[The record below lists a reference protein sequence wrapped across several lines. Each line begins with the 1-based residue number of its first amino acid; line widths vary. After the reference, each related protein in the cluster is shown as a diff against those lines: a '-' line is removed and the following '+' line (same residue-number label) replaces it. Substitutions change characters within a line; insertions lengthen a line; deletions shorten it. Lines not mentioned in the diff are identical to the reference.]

1 MCVAVGA
8 VVAKVARKV
17 LAILAGDKNGR
28 KFLGYVI
35 GIVLFIVLLPV
46 IAVYGLF
53 GWMAGGGATEIV
65 SPDMVYSAMPA
76 EYRERMEQYNAE
88 LSMIE
93 TTFAECGVSGTDT
106 SLAKTI
112 YISCLIGKESEEN
125 FYRTYVDCFLNAD
138 EEHDPLQN
146 ISSAFG
152 VTFTDADKERLKQL
166 YGGYMNF
173 KARFER
179 KANAPQVTDADIVGV
194 VTLNQEQF
202 AWFSERLLDDYDFIA
217 DYAKE
222 TYDDGERKHCLLV
235 LGEGEDDGILV
246 CSEGSFYARYSA
258 YLPKARQI
266 LRDEVHRVAELM
278 IKGRFG
284 ETENGSWVIGFD
296 DIKEHFDLTVSPTNG
311 IGEMLLGELEAQ
323 EEVGAVIATED
334 CFEISEYLQNA
345 PEDASAS
352 ERLLTVF
359 SLMGCNLED
368 VHLLDADEE
377 HEVAT
382 IVELNQNTL
391 TDEGKR
397 DWSDVLA
404 AKVERIYDG
413 AYGTQ
418 IEVSGCPAHRLRD
431 FSFALAGYCSE
442 EQWSKW
448 FNEPIANTEA
458 PTMGEQA

>member
-1 MCVAVGA
+1 
-8 VVAKVARKV
+8 
-17 LAILAGDKNGR
+17 
-28 KFLGYVI
+28 
-35 GIVLFIVLLPV
+35 
-46 IAVYGLF
+46 
-53 GWMAGGGATEIV
+53 
-65 SPDMVYSAMPA
+65 
-76 EYRERMEQYNAE
+76 
-88 LSMIE
+88 
-93 TTFAECGVSGTDT
+93 
-106 SLAKTI
+106 
-112 YISCLIGKESEEN
+112 
-125 FYRTYVDCFLNAD
+125 
-138 EEHDPLQN
+138 
-146 ISSAFG
+146 
-152 VTFTDADKERLKQL
+152 
-166 YGGYMNF
+166 MNF

-179 KANAPQVTDADIVGV
+179 KASAPEVTDADIVGV

-202 AWFSERLLDDYDFIA
+202 AWFSERLLDDYNFIA

-266 LRDEVHRVAELM
+266 LRDEVHRIAELM
-278 IKGRFG
+278 IKGRFC

-352 ERLLTVF
+352 EKLLTVF

-382 IVELNQNTL
+382 IVELNRNTL
-391 TDEGKR
+391 TDECKQ
-397 DWSDVLA
+397 DWADVLA

-442 EQWSKW
+442 EQWSRW
-448 FNEPIANTEA
+448 FNEPTANTEA
-458 PTMGEQA
+458 PTMGGQA

>member
-1 MCVAVGA
+1 
-8 VVAKVARKV
+8 
-17 LAILAGDKNGR
+17 
-28 KFLGYVI
+28 
-35 GIVLFIVLLPV
+35 
-46 IAVYGLF
+46 
-53 GWMAGGGATEIV
+53 
-65 SPDMVYSAMPA
+65 
-76 EYRERMEQYNAE
+76 
-88 LSMIE
+88 
-93 TTFAECGVSGTDT
+93 
-106 SLAKTI
+106 
-112 YISCLIGKESEEN
+112 
-125 FYRTYVDCFLNAD
+125 
-138 EEHDPLQN
+138 
-146 ISSAFG
+146 
-152 VTFTDADKERLKQL
+152 
-166 YGGYMNF
+166 MNF

-179 KANAPQVTDADIVGV
+179 KENTPDVSEADIVGV
-194 VTLNQEQF
+194 TELSREQYSRFYGQMLN
-202 AWFSERLLDDYDFIA
+202 DYDFIA
-217 DYAKE
+217 DYANE

-235 LGEGEDDGILV
+235 LCEGDDDGILI
-246 CSEGSFYARYSA
+246 CSEGSAYARYSS
-258 YLPKARQI
+258 YLPKARKI
-266 LRDEVHRVAELM
+266 LEDEIRCVADRM

-284 ETENGSWVIGFD
+284 DTGKGSWVIGFD

-311 IGEMLLGELEAQ
+311 IGEMLLGELEVQ

-352 ERLLTVF
+352 EKLLTVF

-382 IVELNQNTL
+382 IAELNRNTL

-448 FNEPIANTEA
+448 FNEPTANTETL
-458 PTMGEQA
+458 TMGGQA

>member
-1 MCVAVGA
+1 
-8 VVAKVARKV
+8 
-17 LAILAGDKNGR
+17 
-28 KFLGYVI
+28 
-35 GIVLFIVLLPV
+35 
-46 IAVYGLF
+46 
-53 GWMAGGGATEIV
+53 
-65 SPDMVYSAMPA
+65 
-76 EYRERMEQYNAE
+76 
-88 LSMIE
+88 
-93 TTFAECGVSGTDT
+93 
-106 SLAKTI
+106 
-112 YISCLIGKESEEN
+112 
-125 FYRTYVDCFLNAD
+125 
-138 EEHDPLQN
+138 
-146 ISSAFG
+146 
-152 VTFTDADKERLKQL
+152 
-166 YGGYMNF
+166 MNF

-179 KANAPQVTDADIVGV
+179 KENTPDVSEADIVGV
-194 VTLNQEQF
+194 TELSREQYSRFYGQMLN
-202 AWFSERLLDDYDFIA
+202 DYDFIA
-217 DYAKE
+217 DYANE

-235 LGEGEDDGILV
+235 LCEGDDDGILI
-246 CSEGSFYARYSA
+246 CSEGSAYARYSS
-258 YLPKARQI
+258 YLPKARKI
-266 LRDEVHRVAELM
+266 LEDEIRCVADRM

-284 ETENGSWVIGFD
+284 DTGKGSWVIGFD
-296 DIKEHFDLTVSPTNG
+296 DIKEHFDLTVSSTNG

-352 ERLLTVF
+352 EKLLTIF

-382 IVELNQNTL
+382 IAELNRNTL

-448 FNEPIANTEA
+448 FNEPSENTEA
-458 PTMGEQA
+458 PTMGGQA

>member
-1 MCVAVGA
+1 
-8 VVAKVARKV
+8 
-17 LAILAGDKNGR
+17 
-28 KFLGYVI
+28 
-35 GIVLFIVLLPV
+35 
-46 IAVYGLF
+46 
-53 GWMAGGGATEIV
+53 
-65 SPDMVYSAMPA
+65 
-76 EYRERMEQYNAE
+76 
-88 LSMIE
+88 
-93 TTFAECGVSGTDT
+93 
-106 SLAKTI
+106 
-112 YISCLIGKESEEN
+112 
-125 FYRTYVDCFLNAD
+125 
-138 EEHDPLQN
+138 
-146 ISSAFG
+146 
-152 VTFTDADKERLKQL
+152 
-166 YGGYMNF
+166 MNF

-179 KANAPQVTDADIVGV
+179 KENTPDVSEADIVGV
-194 VTLNQEQF
+194 TELSREQYSRF
-202 AWFSERLLDDYDFIA
+202 YGQMRNDYDFIA
-217 DYAKE
+217 DYANE

-235 LGEGEDDGILV
+235 LCEGDDDGILI
-246 CSEGSFYARYSA
+246 CSEGSAYARYSS
-258 YLPKARQI
+258 YLPKARKI
-266 LRDEVHRVAELM
+266 LEDEIRCVADRM

-284 ETENGSWVIGFD
+284 DTGKGSWVIGFD

-311 IGEMLLGELEAQ
+311 IGEMLLGELEVQ

-352 ERLLTVF
+352 EKLLTVF

-382 IVELNQNTL
+382 IAELNRNTL

-448 FNEPIANTEA
+448 FNEPTANTETL
-458 PTMGEQA
+458 TMGGQA

>member
-1 MCVAVGA
+1 
-8 VVAKVARKV
+8 
-17 LAILAGDKNGR
+17 
-28 KFLGYVI
+28 
-35 GIVLFIVLLPV
+35 
-46 IAVYGLF
+46 
-53 GWMAGGGATEIV
+53 
-65 SPDMVYSAMPA
+65 
-76 EYRERMEQYNAE
+76 
-88 LSMIE
+88 
-93 TTFAECGVSGTDT
+93 
-106 SLAKTI
+106 
-112 YISCLIGKESEEN
+112 
-125 FYRTYVDCFLNAD
+125 
-138 EEHDPLQN
+138 
-146 ISSAFG
+146 
-152 VTFTDADKERLKQL
+152 
-166 YGGYMNF
+166 MNF

-179 KANAPQVTDADIVGV
+179 KENTPDVSEADIVGV
-194 VTLNQEQF
+194 TELSREQYSRFYGQMLN
-202 AWFSERLLDDYDFIA
+202 DYDFIA
-217 DYAKE
+217 DYANE

-266 LRDEVHRVAELM
+266 LRDELHRVAELM

-284 ETENGSWVIGFD
+284 EIENGSWVIGFD

-311 IGEMLLGELEAQ
+311 IGEMLLRELDAQ

-345 PEDASAS
+345 PKDTSAS
-352 ERLLTVF
+352 EKLLTVF

-382 IVELNQNTL
+382 IVELNRNTL
-391 TDEGKR
+391 TDECKQ
-397 DWSDVLA
+397 DWADVLA

-442 EQWSKW
+442 EQWSRW
-448 FNEPIANTEA
+448 FNEPTANTEA
-458 PTMGEQA
+458 LTMGGQA

>member
-1 MCVAVGA
+1 
-8 VVAKVARKV
+8 
-17 LAILAGDKNGR
+17 
-28 KFLGYVI
+28 
-35 GIVLFIVLLPV
+35 
-46 IAVYGLF
+46 
-53 GWMAGGGATEIV
+53 
-65 SPDMVYSAMPA
+65 
-76 EYRERMEQYNAE
+76 
-88 LSMIE
+88 
-93 TTFAECGVSGTDT
+93 
-106 SLAKTI
+106 
-112 YISCLIGKESEEN
+112 
-125 FYRTYVDCFLNAD
+125 
-138 EEHDPLQN
+138 
-146 ISSAFG
+146 
-152 VTFTDADKERLKQL
+152 
-166 YGGYMNF
+166 MNF

-179 KANAPQVTDADIVGV
+179 KENTPDVSEADIVGV
-194 VTLNQEQF
+194 TELSREQYSRFYGQMLN
-202 AWFSERLLDDYDFIA
+202 DYDFIA
-217 DYAKE
+217 DYANE

-266 LRDEVHRVAELM
+266 LRDELHRVAELM

-284 ETENGSWVIGFD
+284 EIENGSWVIGFD

-311 IGEMLLGELEAQ
+311 IGEMLLRELDAQ
-323 EEVGAVIATED
+323 EEVGAGIATED

-345 PEDASAS
+345 PKDTSAS
-352 ERLLTVF
+352 EKLLTVF

-382 IVELNQNTL
+382 IAELNRNTL

-448 FNEPIANTEA
+448 FNEPTANTETL
-458 PTMGEQA
+458 TMGGQA

>member
-1 MCVAVGA
+1 
-8 VVAKVARKV
+8 
-17 LAILAGDKNGR
+17 
-28 KFLGYVI
+28 
-35 GIVLFIVLLPV
+35 
-46 IAVYGLF
+46 
-53 GWMAGGGATEIV
+53 
-65 SPDMVYSAMPA
+65 
-76 EYRERMEQYNAE
+76 
-88 LSMIE
+88 
-93 TTFAECGVSGTDT
+93 
-106 SLAKTI
+106 
-112 YISCLIGKESEEN
+112 
-125 FYRTYVDCFLNAD
+125 
-138 EEHDPLQN
+138 
-146 ISSAFG
+146 
-152 VTFTDADKERLKQL
+152 
-166 YGGYMNF
+166 MNF

-179 KANAPQVTDADIVGV
+179 KENTPDVSEADIVGV
-194 VTLNQEQF
+194 TELSREQYSRFYGQMLN
-202 AWFSERLLDDYDFIA
+202 DYDFIA
-217 DYAKE
+217 DYANE

-235 LGEGEDDGILV
+235 LCEGDDDGILI
-246 CSEGSFYARYSA
+246 CSEGSAYARYSS
-258 YLPKARQI
+258 YLPKARKI
-266 LRDEVHRVAELM
+266 LEDEIRCVADRM
-278 IKGRFG
+278 IKSRFG
-284 ETENGSWVIGFD
+284 DTGKGSWVIGFD

-352 ERLLTVF
+352 EKILTVF

-382 IVELNQNTL
+382 IVELNRNTL

-448 FNEPIANTEA
+448 FNEPTPNTET
-458 PTMGEQA
+458 PTMGGQA

>member
-1 MCVAVGA
+1 M
-8 VVAKVARKV
+8 AKVAKKV

-53 GWMAGGGATEIV
+53 GWMAGGGAAEIV

-88 LSMIE
+88 LSVIE

-125 FYRTYVDCFLNAD
+125 FYRTYADCFLNAD

-152 VTFTDADKERLKQL
+152 VTFTDAD
-166 YGGYMNF
+166 
-173 KARFER
+173 
-179 KANAPQVTDADIVGV
+179 IVGM

-222 TYDDGERKHCLLV
+222 TSDDGERKHCLLV
-235 LGEGEDDGILV
+235 LGAGEDDGILV

-284 ETENGSWVIGFD
+284 DIENGSWVIGFD

-345 PEDASAS
+345 PKDTSAS
-352 ERLLTVF
+352 EKLLTVF

-382 IVELNQNTL
+382 IVELNRNTL

-448 FNEPIANTEA
+448 FNEPSENTEA
-458 PTMGEQA
+458 PTMGGQA

>member
-1 MCVAVGA
+1 
-8 VVAKVARKV
+8 
-17 LAILAGDKNGR
+17 
-28 KFLGYVI
+28 
-35 GIVLFIVLLPV
+35 
-46 IAVYGLF
+46 
-53 GWMAGGGATEIV
+53 
-65 SPDMVYSAMPA
+65 
-76 EYRERMEQYNAE
+76 
-88 LSMIE
+88 
-93 TTFAECGVSGTDT
+93 
-106 SLAKTI
+106 
-112 YISCLIGKESEEN
+112 
-125 FYRTYVDCFLNAD
+125 
-138 EEHDPLQN
+138 
-146 ISSAFG
+146 
-152 VTFTDADKERLKQL
+152 
-166 YGGYMNF
+166 MNF

-179 KANAPQVTDADIVGV
+179 KENTPDVSEADIVGV
-194 VTLNQEQF
+194 TELSREQYSRFYGQMLN
-202 AWFSERLLDDYDFIA
+202 DYDFIA
-217 DYAKE
+217 DYANE

-235 LGEGEDDGILV
+235 LCEGDDDGILI
-246 CSEGSFYARYSA
+246 CSEGSAYARYSS
-258 YLPKARQI
+258 YLPKARKI
-266 LRDEVHRVAELM
+266 LEDEIRCVADWM

-284 ETENGSWVIGFD
+284 DTGKGSWVIGFD

-311 IGEMLLGELEAQ
+311 IGKMLLGELEAQ

-352 ERLLTVF
+352 EKLLTVF

-382 IVELNQNTL
+382 IVELNRNTL

-442 EQWSKW
+442 EQWSRW
-448 FNEPIANTEA
+448 FNEPTANTEA
-458 PTMGEQA
+458 LTMGGQA

>member
-1 MCVAVGA
+1 
-8 VVAKVARKV
+8 
-17 LAILAGDKNGR
+17 
-28 KFLGYVI
+28 
-35 GIVLFIVLLPV
+35 
-46 IAVYGLF
+46 
-53 GWMAGGGATEIV
+53 
-65 SPDMVYSAMPA
+65 
-76 EYRERMEQYNAE
+76 
-88 LSMIE
+88 
-93 TTFAECGVSGTDT
+93 
-106 SLAKTI
+106 
-112 YISCLIGKESEEN
+112 
-125 FYRTYVDCFLNAD
+125 
-138 EEHDPLQN
+138 
-146 ISSAFG
+146 
-152 VTFTDADKERLKQL
+152 
-166 YGGYMNF
+166 MNF

-179 KANAPQVTDADIVGV
+179 KENTPDVSEADIVGV
-194 VTLNQEQF
+194 TELSREQYSRFYGQMLN
-202 AWFSERLLDDYDFIA
+202 DYDFIA
-217 DYAKE
+217 DYANE

-235 LGEGEDDGILV
+235 LCEGDDDGILI
-246 CSEGSFYARYSA
+246 CSEGSAYARYSS
-258 YLPKARQI
+258 YLPKARKI
-266 LRDEVHRVAELM
+266 LEDEIRCVADRM

-284 ETENGSWVIGFD
+284 DTGKGSWVIGFD
-296 DIKEHFDLTVSPTNG
+296 DIKEHFDLTVSSTNG

-352 ERLLTVF
+352 EKLLTVF

-382 IVELNQNTL
+382 IVELNRNTL

-418 IEVSGCPAHRLRD
+418 IEVSGCSAHRLRD

-442 EQWSKW
+442 EQWSRW
-448 FNEPIANTEA
+448 FNEPTANTEA
-458 PTMGEQA
+458 LTMGGQA

>member
-1 MCVAVGA
+1 
-8 VVAKVARKV
+8 
-17 LAILAGDKNGR
+17 
-28 KFLGYVI
+28 
-35 GIVLFIVLLPV
+35 
-46 IAVYGLF
+46 
-53 GWMAGGGATEIV
+53 
-65 SPDMVYSAMPA
+65 
-76 EYRERMEQYNAE
+76 
-88 LSMIE
+88 
-93 TTFAECGVSGTDT
+93 
-106 SLAKTI
+106 
-112 YISCLIGKESEEN
+112 
-125 FYRTYVDCFLNAD
+125 
-138 EEHDPLQN
+138 
-146 ISSAFG
+146 
-152 VTFTDADKERLKQL
+152 
-166 YGGYMNF
+166 MNF

-179 KANAPQVTDADIVGV
+179 KENTPDVSEADIVGV
-194 VTLNQEQF
+194 TELSREQYSRFYGQMLN
-202 AWFSERLLDDYDFIA
+202 DYDFIA
-217 DYAKE
+217 DYANE

-235 LGEGEDDGILV
+235 LCEGDDDGILI
-246 CSEGSFYARYSA
+246 CSEGSAYARYSS
-258 YLPKARQI
+258 YLPKARKI
-266 LRDEVHRVAELM
+266 LEDEIRCVADRM

-311 IGEMLLGELEAQ
+311 IGEMLLGELEVQ

-352 ERLLTVF
+352 EKLLTVF

-382 IVELNQNTL
+382 IVELNRNTL

-442 EQWSKW
+442 EQWSRW
-448 FNEPIANTEA
+448 FNEPTANTEA
-458 PTMGEQA
+458 LTMGGRA

>member
-1 MCVAVGA
+1 
-8 VVAKVARKV
+8 
-17 LAILAGDKNGR
+17 
-28 KFLGYVI
+28 
-35 GIVLFIVLLPV
+35 
-46 IAVYGLF
+46 
-53 GWMAGGGATEIV
+53 
-65 SPDMVYSAMPA
+65 
-76 EYRERMEQYNAE
+76 
-88 LSMIE
+88 
-93 TTFAECGVSGTDT
+93 
-106 SLAKTI
+106 
-112 YISCLIGKESEEN
+112 
-125 FYRTYVDCFLNAD
+125 
-138 EEHDPLQN
+138 
-146 ISSAFG
+146 
-152 VTFTDADKERLKQL
+152 
-166 YGGYMNF
+166 MNF

-179 KANAPQVTDADIVGV
+179 KENTPDVSEADIVGV
-194 VTLNQEQF
+194 TELSREQYSRF
-202 AWFSERLLDDYDFIA
+202 YGQMRNDYDFIA
-217 DYAKE
+217 DYANE

-235 LGEGEDDGILV
+235 LCEGDDDGILI
-246 CSEGSFYARYSA
+246 CSEGSAYARYSS
-258 YLPKARQI
+258 YLPKARKI
-266 LRDEVHRVAELM
+266 LEDEIRCVADRM

-284 ETENGSWVIGFD
+284 DTGKGSWVIGFD

-311 IGEMLLGELEAQ
+311 IGEMLLGELEVQ

-352 ERLLTVF
+352 EKLLTVF

-382 IVELNQNTL
+382 IVELNRNTL

-442 EQWSKW
+442 EQWSRW
-448 FNEPIANTEA
+448 FNEPTANTEA
-458 PTMGEQA
+458 LTMGGQA

>member
-1 MCVAVGA
+1 
-8 VVAKVARKV
+8 
-17 LAILAGDKNGR
+17 
-28 KFLGYVI
+28 
-35 GIVLFIVLLPV
+35 
-46 IAVYGLF
+46 
-53 GWMAGGGATEIV
+53 
-65 SPDMVYSAMPA
+65 
-76 EYRERMEQYNAE
+76 
-88 LSMIE
+88 
-93 TTFAECGVSGTDT
+93 
-106 SLAKTI
+106 
-112 YISCLIGKESEEN
+112 
-125 FYRTYVDCFLNAD
+125 
-138 EEHDPLQN
+138 
-146 ISSAFG
+146 
-152 VTFTDADKERLKQL
+152 
-166 YGGYMNF
+166 MNF

-179 KANAPQVTDADIVGV
+179 KENTPDVSEADIVGV
-194 VTLNQEQF
+194 TELSREQYSRFYGQMLN
-202 AWFSERLLDDYDFIA
+202 DYDFIA
-217 DYAKE
+217 DYANE

-235 LGEGEDDGILV
+235 LCEGDDDGILI
-246 CSEGSFYARYSA
+246 CSEGSAYARYSS
-258 YLPKARQI
+258 YLPKARKI
-266 LRDEVHRVAELM
+266 LEDEIRCVADRM

-284 ETENGSWVIGFD
+284 DTGKGSWVIGFD
-296 DIKEHFDLTVSPTNG
+296 DIKEHFDLTVSSTNG

-352 ERLLTVF
+352 EKLLTVF

-382 IVELNQNTL
+382 IVELNRNTL

-448 FNEPIANTEA
+448 FNEPSENTEA
-458 PTMGEQA
+458 PTMGGQA